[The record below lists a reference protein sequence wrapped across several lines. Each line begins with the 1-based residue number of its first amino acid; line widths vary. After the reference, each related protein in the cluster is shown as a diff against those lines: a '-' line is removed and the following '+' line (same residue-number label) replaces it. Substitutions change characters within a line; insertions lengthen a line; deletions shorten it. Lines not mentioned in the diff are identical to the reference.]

1 MSDLCYSPS
10 ASDSHPLADSLF
22 YLYLRRRR
30 RAKEE
35 EEEKRDWEKDKTAE
49 DRRKGVVDRTGVTNN
64 WTGG

>member
-35 EEEKRDWEKDKTAE
+35 EEEKRQKTAE